1 MSAVAAR
8 RGKRKML
15 KPKVSFG
22 SSSGASSNLPRHQRR
37 VPEENGPSLEEDL
50 LEKLEPE
57 KARRVLAEYD
67 ILISF
72 LEHRAAFRHL
82 HEDLHSF
89 IYYENPND
97 DGDCYYPS
105 STTVPL
111 ADLCDGL
118 STMAL
123 GAKRR
128 VPEENGPSLEED
140 LLEKL
145 EPEKARR
152 VLAEYDILISFLE
165 HRAAFRH
172 LHEDLHSF
180 IYYENPNDDGDCYYP
195 SSTTVPLADL
205 CDGLSTMALGAK
217 MAVIAGGETGEP
229 AYGAGGTVSMQK
241 NKANAAGDCDTS
253 PCRYLPEVDTDDT
266 VMIWC
271 SRSQPCQMTQ
281 SVPGAFL
288 VEVEQARSS
297 SCGSGH
303 DGLDDEK
310 QGEEGSSQIR
320 DDNGDR
326 LRVDRPVGYAASVGA
341 PPKVLRGHRR
351 HRGNARL

>member
-1 MSAVAAR
+1 MRHVRLSRFEPGLARLPCANVSRRFDSSAWRQGIPSLFYCSVKPEYEAR
-8 RGKRKML
+8 E
-15 KPKVSFG
+15 
-22 SSSGASSNLPRHQRR
+22 HQPLTESKLTDIISHLRR

-72 LEHRAAFRHL
+72 LEHQAAFRHL
-82 HEDLHSF
+82 REDLHYF

-111 ADLCDGL
+111 ADLC
-118 STMAL
+118 
-123 GAKRR
+123 
-128 VPEENGPSLEED
+128 E
-140 LLEKL
+140 
-145 EPEKARR
+145 
-152 VLAEYDILISFLE
+152 
-165 HRAAFRH
+165 
-172 LHEDLHSF
+172 
-180 IYYENPNDDGDCYYP
+180 
-195 SSTTVPLADL
+195 
-205 CDGLSTMALGAK
+205 GLSTMALGAK

-229 AYGAGGTVSMQK
+229 AYGAGGSVSMQR

-253 PCRYLPEVDTDDT
+253 PCRYLPEVDTDDA
-266 VMIWC
+266 VKIWC
-271 SRSQPCQMTQ
+271 SRSQPSQMTQ
-281 SVPGAFL
+281 NVPGAFL
-288 VEVEQARSS
+288 VEVELARSS
-297 SCGSGH
+297 SSDSGH

-310 QGEEGSSQIR
+310 QGEEWSSEVR